1 MRTSAR
7 RETRGGVSS
16 PRGEGVGVG
25 GFKAARVYRRR
36 DANGRRRSFAR
47 DVRSV
52 RRDRGDEVKR
62 RVDGLDVHPSGL
74 ASRRVKTRASDA
86 IFDAMFDAIFDATID
101 AISEDT
107 SNPRGEY
114 DR

>member
-1 MRTSAR
+1 M
-7 RETRGGVSS
+7 
-16 PRGEGVGVG
+16 
-25 GFKAARVYRRR
+25 
-36 DANGRRRSFAR
+36 
-47 DVRSV
+47 
-52 RRDRGDEVKR
+52 KR